1 MGRATSRAGSGPA
14 APTDGPR
21 GSQSHPRAAL
31 APPKSPLGVGQGCA
45 PQSGPPGMGMEW
57 GTTVPPTQGHPDR
70 AEHPKLRSPSRS
82 GLGGGPR
89 HPGGSRPNALGRDA
103 PVLPPSFPPS
113 LPPFPAWPGHRAL
126 PLPLFLDQS
135 PPSIKKRHGRERQEP
150 GPGSLRRAQH
160 RWGAAPT
167 RPGVG
172 ADPRAELGWEW
183 DWRPEWDQGWK
194 WDGPSSSLSVT
205 EQRPLDGP
213 LQPWGHAVLRVELGT
228 QAEMQDKALGQA
240 WHPWVTPRRAR
251 ADGCSWQRWGP
262 RSHRTCGD
270 TGDSR
275 RSVGTRSFWRVGL
288 DRLGD
293 NPAGHGDTVP
303 QPGKGLTQ
311 PSPPTV

>member
-1 MGRATSRAGSGPA
+1 MPHRVAPPAWGWSGGQRCHPLKVTQIELSTPSCAPLPAPDWVGDPGIRA
-14 APTDGPR
+14 AP
-21 GSQSHPRAAL
+21 
-31 APPKSPLGVGQGCA
+31 APTPWG
-45 PQSGPPGMGMEW
+45 GM
-57 GTTVPPTQGHPDR
+57 
-70 AEHPKLRSPSRS
+70 LRSSLRPS
-82 GLGGGPR
+82 L
-89 HPGGSRPNALGRDA
+89 
-103 PVLPPSFPPS
+103 PPS

>member
-89 HPGGSRPNALGRDA
+89 HPGGSRPDALGRDA

-160 RWGAAPT
+160 R
-167 RPGVG
+167 
-172 ADPRAELGWEW
+172 LG
-183 DWRPEWDQGWK
+183 GC
-194 WDGPSSSLSVT
+194 S
-205 EQRPLDGP
+205 
-213 LQPWGHAVLRVELGT
+213 H
-228 QAEMQDKALGQA
+228 QA
-240 WHPWVTPRRAR
+240 W
-251 ADGCSWQRWGP
+251 GG
-262 RSHRTCGD
+262 G
-270 TGDSR
+270 
-275 RSVGTRSFWRVGL
+275 
-288 DRLGD
+288 
-293 NPAGHGDTVP
+293 
-303 QPGKGLTQ
+303 
-311 PSPPTV
+311 